1 MQLKEVE
8 SLNEKI
14 DIHYNTEYSKN
25 DNLVKEW
32 YKELKKYDSVDV
44 FRKLEEHLRSNFSN
58 IPPKLFYLTKDLVTP
73 EQKISMGMIS
83 TNCTICGRKL
93 NLLDFDAHFEKCSKI
108 LFIKENVKTYL
119 NQDINVEEYYIMSD
133 QDITKRWEKI
143 ANIVLQKSD
152 NELLKKCIMNYFNT
166 REENNE
172 K

>member
-93 NLLDFDAHFEKCSKI
+93 NLLDFENHFK
-108 LFIKENVKTYL
+108 
-119 NQDINVEEYYIMSD
+119 
-133 QDITKRWEKI
+133 
-143 ANIVLQKSD
+143 
-152 NELLKKCIMNYFNT
+152 
-166 REENNE
+166 
-172 K
+172 